1 MLNKIIVAFLLA
13 TSTVFAFKFSLST
26 GNHGAFCVW
35 VEAKHHYGDSFVRL
49 LVNETVQSYKV
60 PGLIIKSQDIG
71 NFSSVPTFEDF
82 YRLYRNNR
90 TELYSKIL
98 GSDGRFNVDAS
109 ERHSIDELKFWSG
122 IIDKEITFSVTES
135 GVYCVYIAPDPTKI
149 PNFKLPIHI
158 RNYYGELSYYIYP
171 YYTAMKWFFSVLVA
185 SVAIL
190 FYFQRAKVAH
200 KLTPVKAIT
209 NTFVLMTFVP
219 FTVDLSLEV
228 MNLFIENSVPSLS
241 ANKAF
246 VSILERVIFFA
257 VKSREVLDMYVALL
271 FSMGLGVI
279 YYYHDE
285 AQNYR
290 KFPQD
295 WFKIATAFLLVHMLL
310 ALLLDLSVKRMMNT
324 DTLLLMGTTTQ
335 ISTHGIYRVINF
347 IMSIFT
353 YACFMMSVL
362 FYFKTRKR
370 ITMSPPN
377 SDIGSADR
385 VISAF
390 KWSNLVIWIMPQL
403 FKILHN
409 AVMTMDIIWLYDLS
423 TGHEEEA
430 VQSAD
435 FPFYDYLLFV
445 LSGDSMGVYESWQM
459 ILPWIITLIPTG
471 TVLLIWYRASSRPAV
486 SIKAQ

>member
-1 MLNKIIVAFLLA
+1 MLNKIILTLLLA

-35 VEAKHHYGDSFVRL
+35 VEAKHHYGDSFVKL

-90 TELYSKIL
+90 TELYSKML
-98 GSDGRFNVDAS
+98 GSDGRFNIDAS

-122 IIDKEITFSVTES
+122 IFDKEITFSVTES

-149 PNFKLPIHI
+149 PNFELPVHVM
-158 RNYYGELSYYIYP
+158 NYYGDLPYSIYP

-190 FYFQRAKVAH
+190 LYFQRAKVAH

-228 MNLFIENSVPSLS
+228 LNLFIENSVPSLS
-241 ANKAF
+241 ENEALM
-246 VSILERVIFFA
+246 SILGRVSFFA

-279 YYYHDE
+279 YYYNDD
-285 AQNYR
+285 AQNYK

-295 WFKIATAFLLVHMLL
+295 WFKIATAFLLVHMSL

-347 IMSIFT
+347 VMSIFT
-353 YACFMMSVL
+353 YVCFMMSVL

-370 ITMSPPN
+370 ITMFPPN

-409 AVMTMDIIWLYDLS
+409 AVMTMDIIWHYDLS

-430 VQSAD
+430 VQSGD
-435 FPFYDYLLFV
+435 FSFYKYLLFV
-445 LSGDSMGVYESWQM
+445 LSGNSMGFYESWQM